1 MDNSIIRNKPSSPT
15 PIIQYRYSPSG
26 QIVKN
31 YISYGAPP
39 VTPMKYRD
47 LSSKPSEIRKKSIKS
62 PATLLNSD
70 QSLSLKSKLT
80 LSINQREIY
89 IMQNGSSVFPG
100 QKLSGFH
107 YNLNLSQKFDRFSH
121 SEEMKFFFKEC
132 SKNFHSTKSEF
143 KFAFSIKGKV
153 LHCLHELKSEEKIV
167 LVGKNSVFLGI
178 HQIETPDTLKS
189 YKRSP
194 LYKSLH
200 DDSEISLVENLNSH
214 FKISYRKSRGSS
226 DQGDCYK
233 SPKPAKFKP
242 GKLKLND
249 LKLKLGVDSYNID
262 RSFPTL
268 YSQGL
273 QKLKERFNFTEQEL
287 HNLYGKFKLLVLLSC
302 GINSNH
308 DISKGIARETFVDYY
323 SKSAEISRILG
334 KIFDKFDLDS
344 GGTVSWDEY
353 LQAMDIIWHGTTEI
367 QLDFF
372 FSVYDT
378 DGNGLLSFK
387 EIQELCRLQLQM
399 EKADQLIEELSFSFA
414 SLIFDLTET
423 KYDEEVPAYKIKEII
438 KKQQDKSLM
447 EMFCSFSCLK

>member
-1 MDNSIIRNKPSSPT
+1 MDNSIIRNIPSTPT
-15 PIIQYRYSPSG
+15 PITQYRYSPSG
-26 QIVKN
+26 KIVQN
-31 YISYGAPP
+31 YVSYYAPP
-39 VTPMKYRD
+39 ITPLKYRN
-47 LSSKPSEIRKKSIKS
+47 LSSVPPGSRKKSMKS
-62 PATLLNSD
+62 PAILLDSN
-70 QSLSLKSKLT
+70 QSLSLKSKLA
-80 LSINQREIY
+80 SNINQREIY

-100 QKLSGFH
+100 QKIPGF
-107 YNLNLSQKFDRFSH
+107 YYKFNSLQKPNRFSH
-121 SEEMKFFFKEC
+121 NQEMELFFKEC
-132 SKNFHSTKSEF
+132 SKNFKPTKTEF
-143 KFAFSIKGKV
+143 KFAFSINGKV

-167 LVGKNSVFLGI
+167 LVGKNSLFLGVR
-178 HQIETPDTLKS
+178 QIETPDVLKS
-189 YKRSP
+189 NKRSP
-194 LYKSLH
+194 LYKSFC
-200 DDSEISLVENLNSH
+200 DDSNINVGENVNSH
-214 FKISYRKSRGSS
+214 FKICYRKSRGNS
-226 DQGDCYK
+226 DQGEYFK
-233 SPKPAKFKP
+233 SPKPIKLKP
-242 GKLKLND
+242 EKLKLD
-249 LKLKLGVDSYNID
+249 ELKLKLGLDSYKID
-262 RSFPTL
+262 KSFPTL
-268 YSQGL
+268 YSQGI

-323 SKSAEISRILG
+323 SKSAELSRILG

-387 EIQELCRLQLQM
+387 EIQELCKLQLQM
-399 EKADQLIEELSFSFA
+399 DKADQLIEELSFSFA

-423 KYDEEVPAYKIKEII
+423 KYDEEVPSFKIKEII